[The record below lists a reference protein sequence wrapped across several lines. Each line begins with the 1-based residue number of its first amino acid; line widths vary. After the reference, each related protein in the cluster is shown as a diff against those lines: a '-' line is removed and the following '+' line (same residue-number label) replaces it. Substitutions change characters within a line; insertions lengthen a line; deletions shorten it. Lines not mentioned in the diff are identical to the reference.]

1 MIGKSIIRPDAY
13 EKVLGKALFPDDL
26 ELPDMLYA
34 GVKRSTIA
42 YGKIKY
48 INIDEIKKLNGVIDV
63 IDYEV
68 LYDSTRAIS

>member
-1 MIGKSIIRPDAY
+1 MIGKVYWWPDAY

-63 IDYEV
+63 IDY
-68 LYDSTRAIS
+68 SRISRIN

>member
-42 YGKIKY
+42 HGKIKY
-48 INIDEIKKLNGVIDV
+48 INIDEIKKLNGV
-63 IDYEV
+63 
-68 LYDSTRAIS
+68 LM